1 MGPMARQHLSNVLC
15 ILQKMDIGHSRV
27 LLTNNLSFII
37 LLCCISTNILS
48 FYYDVYRVIVV
59 CAGIFALGSI

>member
-1 MGPMARQHLSNVLC
+1 MAWQHLSNVLC
-15 ILQKMDIGHSRV
+15 ILQKMDIGRSRV
-27 LLTNNLSFII
+27 LL
-37 LLCCISTNILS
+37 TNILS